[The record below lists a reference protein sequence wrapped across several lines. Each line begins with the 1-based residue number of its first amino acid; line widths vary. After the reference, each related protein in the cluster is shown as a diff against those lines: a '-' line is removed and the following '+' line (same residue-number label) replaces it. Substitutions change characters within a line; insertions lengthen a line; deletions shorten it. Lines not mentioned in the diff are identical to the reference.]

1 MDNNNLILG
10 IDLGTTNSCITI
22 YRNHKAEVIKNNMGS
37 NVTPSIISFV
47 NNQRYY
53 EDQAK
58 KYKINYPKNTI
69 FNVKRLLGRN
79 FDDKEVQNDIKYL
92 PFNVIKD
99 NSTNKPMIEIEL
111 NGKSEKFYPEEIS
124 AMLLSYLIKLVEKYL
139 YKKIENVIIAVP
151 SYFNEKQRKATL
163 DAGKIA
169 KLNVI
174 QLIDEPIA
182 AAIAYGLNYNIK
194 TIKKIL
200 VFDFGG
206 GTLDISVLEIGKKKF
221 KILNSG
227 GDSHFGG
234 EDFDQRLVDFCIR
247 NIEKN
252 KKLNI
257 WNNKKLINKLKNECE
272 NTKILLST
280 NKVSNLY
287 IDNFYNKEEFNITI
301 TRSDFE
307 KECEDLFNKCI
318 SLIEKTLK
326 EIKLTKNDIN
336 EVILIGG
343 TSKIP
348 KIQKIIKD
356 YFKTIF
362 MTPTINPEEAIAIG
376 AAIQGTKNYLLQ
388 LINPHSIG
396 LNINEDN
403 EKNITSVLIP
413 KNAILPFEKEEIF
426 TTSKRNQTSVAFD
439 IYQGENYYSKDNIL
453 IGGFVIKNIRKAEE
467 GEIDFK
473 VNMKLDE
480 NGILSVSVI
489 DTDNGKYKRINI
501 KNVINFDDKD
511 FEYFKSRERK
521 FKKYEDD
528 ENEYEITKMNTNEYT
543 NSINGFEDLNSI
555 PRTMRSSKTN
565 SNFLKNKNQKNY

>member
-22 YRNHKAEVIKNNMGS
+22 YRNHKAEVIKNNIGS

-47 NNQRYY
+47 KNQRYY

-124 AMLLSYLIKLVEKYL
+124 AMLLSYLIKLAKTYL
-139 YKKIENVIIAVP
+139 HKKIKNVIIAVP

-182 AAIAYGLNYNIK
+182 AAIAYGFNYNIN

-206 GTLDISVLEIGKKKF
+206 GTLDISILEIGKKKF

-280 NKVSNLY
+280 NKESNLY
-287 IDNFYNKEEFNITI
+287 IDNFYNNEEFNLTI

-318 SLIEKTLK
+318 PLIEKTLK

-555 PRTMRSSKTN
+555 PRTIRSSKTN
-565 SNFLKNKNQKNY
+565 FNFLKNKNQKNY